1 MLDQGEVFFAM
12 SDVEDSLD
20 SRYFG
25 PIDTDLI
32 IGKVSPVWTS
42 AVPLLPQS
50 DDNVAPTARPIL
62 NQ

>member
-1 MLDQGEVFFAM
+1 M

-42 AVPLLPQS
+42 TVPLLSHS
-50 DDNVAPTARPIL
+50 DDNIAPTARPIPD
-62 NQ
+62 Q